1 MTGQDPAQG
10 RLFNGWW
17 LIGIGLLLF
26 GCMTLFLAAG
36 WLRNLEGF
44 AVAGGL
50 GVYGALFLAYYW
62 ADRSRRW
69 AVWAAYLAFS
79 AATLLACGRLYG
91 GQQPISIQ
99 AALGLS
105 LVGLPFLYLYID
117 KVWRQK
123 KTGYWWALLPAGVL
137 ITVGL
142 AVIELRLHW
151 LPSTRMAGLLTMTFM
166 GGMAAMLFLLWLPNR
181 ENSNF
186 DWTPIPLIIAI
197 LLAGLGFLI
206 MIDQVRLAPA
216 LLLLLIGAAILAG
229 LVLEPSFKPK
239 TIRLTSAAFAD
250 GDMLPARY
258 TCDNDTRQIVS
269 PPLRWEN
276 LPEGTQSAVLICL
289 APDARQSVHW
299 LLYTLTPTAVEL
311 PEGIPPGDYVPPDV
325 IPGGARQGVNSF
337 GSLGYRGPCPKPGVS
352 MRYVFRLYAL
362 DRKLTLPPR
371 PDRWRLYL
379 AMWRHILAT
388 GELTGYYKRG

>member
-26 GCMTLFLAAG
+26 GCMALFLAAG

-50 GVYGALFLAYYW
+50 GVYGALFLAYFL
-62 ADRSRRW
+62 ADRRNRRW

-91 GQQPISIQ
+91 GRQPISTQ
-99 AALGLS
+99 AALGLG
-105 LVGLPFLYLYID
+105 LVGLPFLYLYFYR
-117 KVWRQK
+117 VWWQK
-123 KTGYWWALLPAGVL
+123 KTVFWWLLLPAGIL

-142 AVIELRLHW
+142 AVIEVQLHW

-166 GGMAAMLFLLWLPNR
+166 GGMAVTLFLLWLPNR

-186 DWTPIPLIIAI
+186 DWTPIPLIIAV

-206 MIDQVRLAPA
+206 MIDQVRLAPP
-216 LLLLLIGAAILAG
+216 LLLLLIGASVVAG

-239 TIRLTSAAFAD
+239 TIRLTSAAFMD
-250 GDMLPARY
+250 GEMLPARY
-258 TCDNDTRQIVS
+258 TCDNDTGQIIS
-269 PPLRWEN
+269 PPSN
-276 LPEGTQSAVLICL
+276 GKISQ
-289 APDARQSVHW
+289 
-299 LLYTLTPTAVEL
+299 
-311 PEGIPPGDYVPPDV
+311 
-325 IPGGARQGVNSF
+325 
-337 GSLGYRGPCPKPGVS
+337 RG
-352 MRYVFRLYAL
+352 RRAL
-362 DRKLTLPPR
+362 S
-371 PDRWRLYL
+371 
-379 AMWRHILAT
+379 
-388 GELTGYYKRG
+388 